1 MDKRYRILAVDDEY
15 VNTQLIKSVLHEEYD
30 ILTALDG
37 HEAIALIK
45 QYKPDL
51 ILLDVMMP
59 DLSGF
64 EVCEIIRSDAEYDTI
79 PIIFLTALDSQEGQ
93 LQGLELGGIDYLTK
107 PVNLA
112 LLKLRVHN
120 HLAMKEQRDQ
130 LVSQKIE
137 LEAALAEMEVQ
148 NERQRVADDTLRKSK
163 EQLKVIFEA
172 SEAGI
177 ILVSPA
183 GIIDFA
189 NRGMAEMFGMEL
201 PELIGTSYSEHLHD
215 SEKLVG
221 NERMNQLIKGDI
233 QSVWLDRRYI
243 RKDGTEFWGHLSG
256 RRLENADGSLRG
268 LVGVISDVTERRRV
282 EEALKESEYRW
293 KFALEGA
300 GDGVWDWNIHTGEA
314 FYSHRYKEMLGF
326 EEVEIGSSSDE
337 WLKRIHPEDTSGV
350 LVALQPYLEGKT
362 GTAAVEFRMLCKDGS
377 WKPILG
383 RGMVVSRD
391 SAGKPLRMIG
401 TNTDLTELKTAEEE
415 RRSMELQMQQVQKL
429 ESLGVL
435 AGGIA
440 HDFNNILT
448 VIVGNADLALM
459 RINKESPA
467 VDNLHRI
474 EQAAARAAD
483 LAKQMLAYS
492 GKGRFVIENINL
504 NTLLEEMLRML
515 EVSISKKVLLR
526 LNPYQHLPT
535 VEADATQMRQVI
547 MNLVINA
554 SEAIGEKSGVIAI
567 STGCMDC
574 DRSYLKDVWLD
585 ENISEGL
592 YVYLEIADSGCGMD
606 KQTMAKLFD
615 PFFTTKFTGRGL
627 GMAAVLGIVRGHK
640 GAIKVYSE
648 LNRGTTF
655 KILLP
660 ASSKPVEIF
669 NGTSLH
675 DDWQGSG
682 TVLLVDDEETVRGI
696 GAEML
701 RELGFTVIT
710 ADDGREGVE
719 QLKNNPDISIVILDL
734 TMPHMDGEQC
744 FRELKQLR
752 SDIKVIMSSGFN
764 EQEVTEKFLGKGLAG
779 FIQKPYKLSVLKEAI
794 RKIQM

>member
-1 MDKRYRILAVDDEY
+1 MDRRYRILAVDDEY
-15 VNTQLIKSVLHEEYD
+15 VNTQLIKSALHEEYD

-37 HEAIALIK
+37 YEAIALTK

-64 EVCEIIRSDAEYDTI
+64 EVCRIIRAGAEYDTI

-112 LLKLRVHN
+112 LLKMRVRN

-130 LVSQKIE
+130 LVSQKVE

-148 NERQRVADDTLRKSK
+148 NERQRLADETLRKSK

-177 ILVSPA
+177 ILVSPT
-183 GIIDFA
+183 GGIDFA

-201 PELIGTSYSEHLHD
+201 PELIGTPYSGHLHD

-221 NERMNQLIKGDI
+221 NERMNQLIKGEI

-282 EEALKESEYRW
+282 EEALKESEFRW

-300 GDGVWDWNIHTGEA
+300 GDGVWDWNIQTGEA
-314 FYSHRYKEMLGF
+314 FYSRRYKEMLGF
-326 EEVEIGSSSDE
+326 EDGEIGNSSDE
-337 WLKRIHPEDTSGV
+337 WLKRIHPEDTPTV
-350 LVALQPYLEGKT
+350 MAALQPFLEGKA
-362 GTAAVEFRMLCKDGS
+362 GTAAIEFRMLSKDGR

-415 RRSMELQMQQVQKL
+415 RHTMELQMLQVQKL

-448 VIVGNADLALM
+448 VIIGNADLALM
-459 RINKESPA
+459 RLNKESSA

-492 GKGRFVIENINL
+492 GKGRFVIENIDL

-526 LNPYQHLPT
+526 LNPYKHLPT

-744 FRELKQLR
+744 FRELKKLR

-794 RKIQM
+794 RKI